1 MNVHELPLI
10 LFTLLSQMAVG
21 SFVVLGVVQVFARR
35 KHDAATVD
43 RLTTPA
49 LYAIGPVMV
58 AALIVSMLHLGNP
71 INAINVLNNL
81 GSSWLSRE
89 ILFGCAFTGLGAAF
103 AICQWRGWFTAT
115 LRQILAA
122 VTAVIGLV
130 FVYVTANVYLIETVP
145 AWNSWTTPV
154 TFYATTF
161 LLGALAIGTAFVITQ
176 TVRQHRTTKPADTKT
191 TDTKADAD
199 APAAKPSAGT
209 GSTAATATLE
219 KDTAVATE
227 DPVVAGLIRTTLRGI
242 GIACIVL
249 LGVEAVALP
258 AWVANIAT
266 DTSAAAATS
275 ATAIASAGGAWLV
288 ARLVLAVIGA
298 GIMGIFLYRVAEK
311 GADRILLVAASSA
324 FALVLVAEVLGR
336 ILFFSSYARIGI

>member
-35 KHDAATVD
+35 KHDPATVD

-71 INAINVLNNL
+71 INALNVLNHL

-89 ILFGCAFTGLGAAF
+89 ILFGCTFTGLGAAF
-103 AICQWRGWFTAT
+103 AICQWRGWFTT
-115 LRQILAA
+115 TVRQILAG
-122 VTAVIGLV
+122 VTALVGLV
-130 FVYVTANVYLIETVP
+130 FVYATANVYLIETVP

-176 TVRQHRTTKPADTKT
+176 TVRQHRTTKPADTT
-191 TDTKADAD
+191 TD
-199 APAAKPSAGT
+199 APATKTES
-209 GSTAATATLE
+209 GSSTKTATATLE
-219 KDTAVATE
+219 KKDTAAATE

-266 DTSAAAATS
+266 DTSTAAATS

-288 ARLVLAVIGA
+288 ARLVLAVLGA
-298 GIMGIFLYRVAEK
+298 GVMGVFLYRVAEK
-311 GADRILLVAASSA
+311 GADRLLLITATSA
-324 FALVLVAEVLGR
+324 FALVLAAEVLGR